1 MHSCTS
7 LWNVAMGMLARGHSV
22 GLEASGQ
29 PTSPPAVGEWTCLRQ
44 GTEQQEEGAR
54 GWLLLK
60 TRPDDDW
67 GPAEGCTL
75 QASTPTCL
83 LPLSHPFLVG
93 CSVHAC
99 TASCGVWE
107 GHVNGGRRKLDSLS
121 AGRCY
126 KRGRLDQELK
136 PSRPHQAE
144 SGDSKLALPGSR
156 AT

>member
-44 GTEQQEEGAR
+44 GTEQQEEGTR

-75 QASTPTCL
+75 QA
-83 LPLSHPFLVG
+83 
-93 CSVHAC
+93 
-99 TASCGVWE
+99 
-107 GHVNGGRRKLDSLS
+107 LDSDLS
-121 AGRCY
+121 SPFKSPLFSGVLCACLHSLVWGLGRPCQWW
-126 KRGRLDQELK
+126 KKE
-136 PSRPHQAE
+136 A
-144 SGDSKLALPGSR
+144 
-156 AT
+156 